1 MEPSPRGA
9 GWGTLALVTAT
20 IFGFATSITM
30 IGPLLLDLG
39 REFEVPVGAAGLL
52 ATAMSLPWALGAPFG
67 GLLSDRFGRRPLVVM
82 GLIGVGAVSLG
93 SAESPSFT
101 VLLLTRL
108 LAGCFGALGP
118 PAVAASV
125 GDLFPLGRRAMAM
138 GWFNMGFSL
147 AALVGVPLTA
157 AIDGWFGWRWAFRA
171 SGLTLLGLAV
181 LIYLGFPR
189 QRGIAR
195 GESVLGTYRAV
206 REVPR
211 LGNYL
216 TANLLERI
224 GYFMTTLY
232 LPSFLMLAYSLNASQ
247 VAPALALVAAG
258 NIVGNMLGGWLG
270 DRFSRPGIFVVAQL
284 AAGGTGLALFWLHAG
299 WMASALLGAL
309 FGLANAS
316 SRPGILALGADLVP
330 AHRGA
335 VLGLVGITNQG
346 GVVLGSAL
354 GGLIIGLG
362 GYTAL
367 AVAIA
372 AGGALAASLAVPLAR
387 RRR

>member
-1 MEPSPRGA
+1 
-9 GWGTLALVTAT
+9 
-20 IFGFATSITM
+20 
-30 IGPLLLDLG
+30 
-39 REFEVPVGAAGLL
+39 
-52 ATAMSLPWALGAPFG
+52 
-67 GLLSDRFGRRPLVVM
+67 
-82 GLIGVGAVSLG
+82 
-93 SAESPSFT
+93 
-101 VLLLTRL
+101 
-108 LAGCFGALGP
+108 
-118 PAVAASV
+118 
-125 GDLFPLGRRAMAM
+125 
-138 GWFNMGFSL
+138 
-147 AALVGVPLTA
+147 
-157 AIDGWFGWRWAFRA
+157 
-171 SGLTLLGLAV
+171 
-181 LIYLGFPR
+181 
-189 QRGIAR
+189 
-195 GESVLGTYRAV
+195 
-206 REVPR
+206 
-211 LGNYL
+211 
-216 TANLLERI
+216 
-224 GYFMTTLY
+224 MTTLY